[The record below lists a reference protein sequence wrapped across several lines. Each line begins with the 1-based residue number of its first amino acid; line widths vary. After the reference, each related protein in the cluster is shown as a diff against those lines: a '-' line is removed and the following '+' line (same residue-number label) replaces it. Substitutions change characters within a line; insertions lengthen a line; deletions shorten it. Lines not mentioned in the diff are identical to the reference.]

1 MLSICCPLR
10 NVLENQTMELRQRL
24 EETAEGHIEELHQT
38 GKELQSQRQQA
49 QEYSEKVLE
58 FLLFIITNC
67 CYVLNR

>member
-1 MLSICCPLR
+1 
-10 NVLENQTMELRQRL
+10 MELRQRL